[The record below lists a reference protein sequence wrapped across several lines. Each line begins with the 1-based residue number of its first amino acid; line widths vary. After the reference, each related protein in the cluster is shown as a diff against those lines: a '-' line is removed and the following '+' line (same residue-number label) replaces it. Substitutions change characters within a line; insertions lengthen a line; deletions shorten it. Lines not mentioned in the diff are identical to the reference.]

1 MADFENSSS
10 QTRRRWYYFTPTGL
24 VCRYLLFFY
33 SNPIPSGFKINNTG
47 RRLSKAVLRPKIE
60 QERPLGGL
68 AKYLLD
74 HLIGRVMSL
83 ALCNCTRCSFRDFAD
98 SLSRA
103 SLLTGRK
110 E

>member
-10 QTRRRWYYFTPTGL
+10 QTPRRWYYFTPTGL

-68 AKYLLD
+68 PNHLLD
-74 HLIGRVMSL
+74 HLTGRVMSL